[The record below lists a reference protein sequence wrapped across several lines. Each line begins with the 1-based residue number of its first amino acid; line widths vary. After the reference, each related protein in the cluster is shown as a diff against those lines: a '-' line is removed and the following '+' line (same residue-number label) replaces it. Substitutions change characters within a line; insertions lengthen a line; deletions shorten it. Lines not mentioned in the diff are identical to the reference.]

1 MSLAS
6 EVLDRWAP
14 IMRAVELISS
24 SGGTFTI
31 SLDGQLVFSKKAAG
45 RFPKP
50 GEVAALFEKKL
61 GPALEWR
68 ARST

>member
-6 EVLDRWAP
+6 ELLGRWAP
-14 IMRAVELISS
+14 IMRAVELISG
-24 SGGTFTI
+24 SGGTFAI

-68 ARST
+68 GSST